1 MAFNDYSPIKTL
13 LIYLKNT
20 INRDKIGKFGQH
32 TDSLFAGTVQFLSH
46 VNVCKRN
53 YANNQ

>member
-1 MAFNDYSPIKTL
+1 MALNDYSAINTL

-20 INRDKIGKFGQH
+20 INREKIGKFGQH
-32 TDSLFAGTVQFLSH
+32 TGSLFAGTVLFLGH

-53 YANNQ
+53 

>member
-1 MAFNDYSPIKTL
+1 MALNDYLTIKML

-20 INRDKIGKFGQH
+20 INSEKIGKFGQQKNR
-32 TDSLFAGTVQFLSH
+32 LFEGTVQFLGY

-53 YANNQ
+53 

>member
-1 MAFNDYSPIKTL
+1 MAINDYSTVKTL

-20 INRDKIGKFGQH
+20 LNREKIGKFGQH
-32 TDSLFAGTVQFLSH
+32 TGSLFAGTVQFLSH

-53 YANNQ
+53 